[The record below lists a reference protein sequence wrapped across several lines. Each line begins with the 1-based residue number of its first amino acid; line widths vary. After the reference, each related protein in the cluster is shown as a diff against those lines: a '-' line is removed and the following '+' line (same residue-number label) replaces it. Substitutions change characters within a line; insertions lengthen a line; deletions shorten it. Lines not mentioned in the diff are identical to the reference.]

1 MQLMQ
6 FCEELKAWRCDS
18 LQQAINR
25 ENPEHHKKVQEIVP
39 IFQLEANAKQKFK
52 ELFKQDPT
60 TSTKILRD
68 LAVYELVTWFKKD
81 FFTWVD
87 RLKCD
92 RCQCDMNGMGN
103 VPPTPEDLQHGASRV
118 EKYVCP
124 QCNDVQRFPRYNSAG
139 KLLETRRGRC
149 GEWSNCFAM
158 ILRAFG
164 YLTRHVNDFNDHVWC
179 EYFSETEQRWI
190 HVDPCEGLVDKPKV
204 YDQGWGKKYTR
215 VLATSIFDV
224 QDVTKRY
231 VVDRDALKQRR
242 QRFRLAFEWLNSDL
256 CKDVEILQDICT
268 PELKAKLNDMRLK
281 ELVELMFSKSQKL
294 SGEELQGRQ
303 SGSLAWRLSRQETS
317 QGYTIRPNEAEIN
330 DMKIDISYDINKDSY
345 IRKTSSGQDVISH
358 WSSMTLSNANVF
370 KKEEFDWKMV
380 YLARQESGK
389 EGFLSWE
396 LDLSQEKISVKS
408 VELYVTS
415 KCYENGSVFWRITSN
430 ANKVLLPTPGK

>member
-1 MQLMQ
+1 
-6 FCEELKAWRCDS
+6 
-18 LQQAINR
+18 
-25 ENPEHHKKVQEIVP
+25 
-39 IFQLEANAKQKFK
+39 
-52 ELFKQDPT
+52 
-60 TSTKILRD
+60 
-68 LAVYELVTWFKKD
+68 
-81 FFTWVD
+81 
-87 RLKCD
+87 
-92 RCQCDMNGMGN
+92 
-103 VPPTPEDLQHGASRV
+103 
-118 EKYVCP
+118 
-124 QCNDVQRFPRYNSAG
+124 
-139 KLLETRRGRC
+139 
-149 GEWSNCFAM
+149 M

-358 WSSMTLSNANVF
+358 WSSMTLANANVF

-389 EGFLSWE
+389 EGFLTWE